1 MSETAGPFGG
11 IREALLLRRLRAR
24 DERAFEEVVAL
35 YRDRVFGLIV
45 RMVGNREEAEDLAQE
60 VFITVLKSIDT
71 FRGEA
76 KFSTWLYRIA
86 ANHTKNRMKYL
97 QRRAYKTTSEYDE
110 AAERAVSR
118 SGPPN
123 GTRAQNPETAMAG
136 RQIDQVVQAAI
147 TELDEDHREL
157 VVLRDME
164 ELSYDEIVAIT
175 GLNEGTVKSRLHRAR
190 NALKEIVQKRLR
202 EDVA

>member
-1 MSETAGPFGG
+1 MSEVAGPFGG

-24 DERAFEEVVAL
+24 DERAFEEVVTL

-71 FRGEA
+71 FRGES

-97 QRRAYKTTSEYDE
+97 HRRAYKATGEFDDAT
-110 AAERAVSR
+110 ERAVERGESPGARR
-118 SGPPN
+118 SP
-123 GTRAQNPETAMAG
+123 TPEAAMAG
-136 RQIDQVVQAAI
+136 AQIDRV
-147 TELDEDHREL
+147 
-157 VVLRDME
+157 
-164 ELSYDEIVAIT
+164 
-175 GLNEGTVKSRLHRAR
+175 
-190 NALKEIVQKRLR
+190 
-202 EDVA
+202 